1 MDTTQI
7 PGVHTTLRRGEDT
20 VIPNWAL
27 DAIERLILAADIRV
41 LTFLTRHRQYRSN
54 TYTTR
59 QLAIALEIDLRTIQA
74 STGRLIVQGLILG
87 IDGHFCSSEA
97 STRVQGVRKPSAK
110 GLQKDSPRQAQ
121 KTDQN
126 ALPGSLKKGSDEER
140 KEEMTKNPP
149 TPQGEARNG
158 TALGGQDQI
167 AAQNSEPLQP
177 PDGGAAVAAVADL
190 PDPLQ
195 VPTSA
200 ATRRTEPAT
209 STDKVPAAR
218 AAPSADH
225 AMFGAVALACYGGH
239 DGLTDITR
247 SRIGKVGK
255 SLAKAGYTAEDVGLI
270 VAELRQ
276 EQWRDSITPSVIEAE
291 APAWRARQ
299 RGSLPARQERPHV
312 LRFTPRPQTTE
323 AANQQAAQ
331 RASDIYA
338 ALQEDTRAVF

>member
-1 MDTTQI
+1 MDAIQI

-59 QLAIALEIDLRTIQA
+59 QLAIALEIDVRTIQA
-74 STGRLIVQGLILG
+74 STGRLTAQGLILG

-140 KEEMTKNPP
+140 KEEKKTNPP

-177 PDGGAAVAAVADL
+177 PDGGAAVAAVADR

-195 VPTSA
+195 VPALPARS
-200 ATRRTEPAT
+200 RTEPAT

-218 AAPSADH
+218 VPGPDQ
-225 AMFGAVALACYGGH
+225 AMFAAVALACYGGH

-255 SLAKAGYTAEDVGLI
+255 SLAKAGYTAEDVGQI
-270 VAELRQ
+270 VAELRR
-276 EQWRDSITPSVIEAE
+276 ETWRDSITPSVIEAE

-299 RGSLPARQERPHV
+299 RGSLPARHERPHV
-312 LRFTPRPQTTE
+312 LRFTPHPQTTE